1 MRWNG
6 LWAPNGLSAS
16 RTLLALNGAAENTGE
31 LIQAAAAKLGKAVP
45 QLRQAGTISSG
56 GCPMIVDLK
65 RLFMVEAGGVVTPVP
80 VDTM

>member
-31 LIQAAAAKLGKAVP
+31 LIQAAAAKLVEAVP
-45 QLRQAGTISSG
+45 QLRHAGTIS
-56 GCPMIVDLK
+56 
-65 RLFMVEAGGVVTPVP
+65 
-80 VDTM
+80 